1 MTPNATQAPLEPGD
15 PGLEWL
21 CLLDKQK
28 GYWNLYLLITLE
40 NAFYFFL
47 VNPQSIKKFDI

>member
-21 CLLDKQK
+21 CLLDKQE

-47 VNPQSIKKFDI
+47 MNPQSI